1 MIDFASARTKMVES
15 QLRTENVTDYGILA
29 AMSDIPRELFVP
41 GKFAALAYIDED
53 LQVKAA
59 SGGAPARYLMEPAPF
74 ARLIQEAE
82 VLPTETALV
91 VGGGTGY
98 AAAVLSR
105 LVASVVMVESDPE
118 LAGMAGKV
126 LGEIGSRNVSV
137 VTGPIEAGCAD
148 KAPYDVI
155 LLDGAVEAV
164 PDALFAQ
171 LKEGGRLVGIVGYG
185 RAAPAMLYTKADGD
199 IGGRPVFNAHVQPL
213 PGFRKPAEF
222 VF

>member
-1 MIDFASARTKMVES
+1 MIDFAAARAKMVES
-15 QLRTENVTDYGILA
+15 QLRTENVTDYGVLA
-29 AMSDIPRELFVP
+29 AMSDIPRERFVP
-41 GKFAALAYIDED
+41 GPYSALAYIDED

-82 VLPTETALV
+82 VAPTDKTLV

-98 AAAVLSR
+98 AAAVLAR
-105 LVASVVMVESDPE
+105 LAGSVAMVESDPE
-118 LAGMAGKV
+118 LAVIAEKA
-126 LGEIGSRNVSV
+126 LGDLAASNVTV
-137 VTGPIEAGCAD
+137 VKGPIEAGWAGA
-148 KAPYDVI
+148 APYDVI

-164 PDALFAQ
+164 PDAIFAQ

-185 RAAPAMLYTKADGD
+185 RAAPAMVYTKTDGD

-213 PGFRKPAEF
+213 PGFRKPPEF